1 MQAQRK
7 GLISRPMNSKIGTRN
22 HHRLDALGGFDRGEP
37 IDIKTKPNMDEPFDA
52 KGEYISDNHFNN

>member
-1 MQAQRK
+1 
-7 GLISRPMNSKIGTRN
+7 MNSKIGTRN